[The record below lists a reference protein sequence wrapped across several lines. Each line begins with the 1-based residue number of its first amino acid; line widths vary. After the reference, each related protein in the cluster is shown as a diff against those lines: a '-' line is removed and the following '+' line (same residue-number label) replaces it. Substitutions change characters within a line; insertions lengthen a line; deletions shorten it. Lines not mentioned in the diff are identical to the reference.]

1 MIPKSFWYNS
11 GNVEKW
17 QDRRGLLYYKWNSSI
32 ISLFFTAI
40 ITKQC
45 HALMY
50 SLLFQRSAVVASKV
64 ISAPLKNC
72 LSKIIIPDEKG
83 NCLCFTSAKGLI

>member
-1 MIPKSFWYNS
+1 MEQPHYLP
-11 GNVEKW
+11 V
-17 QDRRGLLYYKWNSSI
+17 
-32 ISLFFTAI
+32 FTAI

-45 HALMY
+45 HALIY
-50 SLLFQRSAVVASKV
+50 SLLFQHSEVVASKV
-64 ISAPLKNC
+64 ISAPLKNY